1 MYAGRLVETG
11 PLATVIGNPN
21 HPYTRGLL
29 DAVPRPGA
37 PPGTRFRTMPGR
49 SGAGPDD
56 TSGCAFAS
64 RCPVALPAC
73 VQRQPILVALGGAH
87 RSACLRQP
95 GEPSLTPAAGVGR
108 NGD

>member
-1 MYAGRLVETG
+1 MYAGRIVETG
-11 PLATVIGNPN
+11 PLATVIGKPD
-21 HPYTRGLL
+21 HPYTRGCSTPCPVLERRRARGSALCL
-29 DAVPRPGA
+29 DAPVPVQTTP
-37 PPGTRFRTMPGR
+37 
-49 SGAGPDD
+49 
-56 TSGCAFAS
+56 FAS

-95 GEPSLTPAAGVGR
+95 GEPSLMPEAGVGR